1 MTVASMLFAGGC
13 RILAVPAAA
22 RAIRIPRAA
31 LSSHHNKHAPSWGC
45 RSSHNSNTALA
56 GEAEFLTTDAGIL
69 NATSSSDRYLRVDS
83 QIVTFFLSTTF
94 ACCLILN
101 LFLFKFPEV
110 WPVASMSIAQKSTE
124 NWTLSY
130 IRRRTCVRTYLQGPG
145 SSSFVSVFLYA
156 SAYHII
162 D

>member
-1 MTVASMLFAGGC
+1 MTVASMLFSGSC
-13 RILAVPAAA
+13 RSLAMPAAA
-22 RAIRIPRAA
+22 RAVRISRAA
-31 LSSHHNKHAPSWGC
+31 LVNNRNKHPPSWCC

-110 WPVASMSIAQKSTE
+110 WPVASMSIAQNSTE
-124 NWTLSY
+124 NWTLSC
-130 IRRRTCVRTYLQGPG
+130 IRRRTCVGTYLQGSG
-145 SSSFVSVFLYA
+145 SSSFVSVFVYA
-156 SAYHII
+156 SAYHVI